1 MTEHDNSPTTVVSVV
16 SHGQGDLVAQLLQDI
31 DRHWDTRHLSVIVT
45 VNVPERLPFDEKR
58 FRFPVL
64 IVRNSRPRGFGANHN
79 RAFKLSCA
87 DLFCVL
93 NPDIR
98 ATHDPLPA
106 LQRALLSRRR
116 LGLVAPKIFNPEGTV
131 EDSARRVLTPGRIL
145 RRVLLRRRE
154 PEYPIAAPRPLHP
167 DWVAG
172 MFMLV
177 RSRAFAEVGGFDE
190 RYFMYCE
197 DADLCVRLWHRGLG
211 VELVP
216 AGRVVHAARR
226 ASHASLKHLYWH
238 FTSLLRFFLTTGRR
252 AGYVG

>member
-1 MTEHDNSPTTVVSVV
+1 MTERDIRPTTTISIV
-16 SHGQGDLVAQLLQDI
+16 SHGQGTLVARLLADI
-31 DRHWDTRHLSVIVT
+31 ERHWDTHDLSVIVT
-45 VNVPERLPFDEKR
+45 VNVPETLPFDERR
-58 FRFPVL
+58 FAFPVL
-64 IVRNSRPRGFGANHN
+64 VVRNDRPRGFGANHN

-98 ATHDPLPA
+98 APRDPLPA
-106 LQRALLSRRR
+106 LRRQLLRRRR
-116 LGLVAPKIFNPEGTV
+116 LGLVAPRILGPEGAV

-145 RRVLLRRRE
+145 RRVLRRRRE
-154 PEYPIAAPRPLHP
+154 PDYPLAERRPLCP

-177 RSRAFAEVGGFDE
+177 RARAFAEVGGFDE

-197 DADLCVRLWHRGLG
+197 DADLCVRLWHSGHG

-226 ASHASLKHLYWH
+226 ASHTSIKHLYWH
-238 FTSLLRFFLTTGRR
+238 ITSLLRFFLTAGRR
-252 AGYVG
+252 TGYAG